1 MKEYELNKIF
11 GNNGDSL
18 ETYIKRES
26 VDDEFY
32 DALHSNKQIMIYGAS
47 KQGKTTLLKQ
57 HVYVDV
63 LGDSKYNHFIY
74 SINNKTD
81 LSDIYRK
88 ALQNAGLQIDTQ
100 YTDGEGL
107 SDNKV
112 SIAVRA
118 KIIKTR
124 AINFNNEEFNITE
137 PQDIADFFIRLGQK
151 DKIIILENF
160 HYLTLENQRKFAFD
174 LRTFQ
179 DLGIKFIIL
188 GVWREKNK
196 LALYNGDLLDRVYE
210 IPVEP
215 WERDDFERVITIG
228 EEKLNIKFNDNIKN
242 QIINMSFSSIGV
254 LQDLLHLYCNQYKI
268 RMTQEQLIILD
279 NLDRLNHVFK
289 TKADTYSTRHKN
301 ALKAIGENT
310 TNLNLPY
317 YIVQKILH
325 TSVEKLEIGLS
336 FQSIAKDIMNN
347 HPSSSIKEHYI
358 KESLNKLS
366 TIQSDKQI
374 SPPILMY
381 DDNAGLLHITDST
394 LYFWIKNADKQKFSK
409 ELKMMY
415 GSS

>member
-1 MKEYELNKIF
+1 MKKFNLNEVF
-11 GNNGDSL
+11 GNNGESL

-26 VDDEFY
+26 VDEEFY
-32 DALHSNKQIMIYGAS
+32 DALQSNKQIMIYGAS

-57 HVYVDV
+57 YINYDES
-63 LGDSKYNHFIY
+63 GNSDYNHFIY

-81 LSDIYRK
+81 LADIYRK
-88 ALQNAGLQIDTQ
+88 ALQSVGLNIDTQ
-100 YTDGEGL
+100 YTEGEGL
-107 SDNKV
+107 SDNKL

-118 KIIKTR
+118 KILKTR

-137 PQDIADFFIRLGQK
+137 PHDIADYFIRLGQK
-151 DKIIILENF
+151 DKIVILENF

-215 WERDDFERVITIG
+215 WKRDDFERVIEIG
-228 EEKLNIKFNDNIKN
+228 EKKLNIKFDNNIKEK
-242 QIINMSFSSIGV
+242 IINMSFSSIGV
-254 LQDLLHLYCNQYKI
+254 LQDLLHLYCSKYKI
-268 RMTQEQLIILD
+268 RLTQEDLITLD
-279 NLDRLNHVFK
+279 NLDRLSHVFR

-301 ALKAIGENT
+301 ALKAIAENT

-336 FQSIAKDIMNN
+336 FQSISKDITEN
-347 HPSSSIKEHYI
+347 HSSSSIKDHYI

-366 TIQSDKQI
+366 VIQSDKQI

-394 LYFWIKNADKQKFSK
+394 LYFWMRNADKQKFSK
-409 ELKMMY
+409 ELKVMY
-415 GSS
+415 AS